1 MQCTPTSRF
10 FFCKPPVFT
19 YPSAL
24 PSWPGGTPV
33 MVQKQLVVEPFP
45 TGSTFFL
52 MRALTMVLL
61 PLLVLPRKATFICS
75 CLVASTIVCRLFR
88 ILEHVSNALV
98 DSPVPAQERPGWCS
112 GAPRM
117 LLHRQPKHAL
127 LAEIPASM

>member
-1 MQCTPTSRF
+1 MQCAPTSRF

-98 DSPVPAQERPGWCS
+98 GQSCTRSRKAWMVFRCS
-112 GAPRM
+112 
-117 LLHRQPKHAL
+117 KKAL
-127 LAEIPASM
+127 TQAAKTCFAC